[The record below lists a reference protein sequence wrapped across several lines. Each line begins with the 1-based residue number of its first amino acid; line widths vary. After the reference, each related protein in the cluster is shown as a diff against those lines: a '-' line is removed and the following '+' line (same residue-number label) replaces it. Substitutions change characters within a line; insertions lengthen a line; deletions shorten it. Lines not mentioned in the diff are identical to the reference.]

1 MKIIHIFPYS
11 VWRSGGHSNAIL
23 AFIECQLAAGLD
35 VCGLSPIS
43 ARSGANGCSLPL
55 AIREIEFASCAAV
68 GAEIERLADG
78 GRAIVHVHAIN
89 RFTTGLAA
97 HARSAGHAVA
107 LTSHGQLNFRS
118 PLHALQKFGY
128 FAFCRSPVR
137 YANGIHV
144 LTNKEQQRLRFL
156 IPGYKGIVVTLPH
169 IIDDAPGR
177 EIVGNSRQPDE
188 FAANGGLTILHL
200 GRLDVATKGLDL
212 LVEGFAKSGLD
223 QATLILAGPDWGD
236 GRATLEKLAN
246 RLGCGQRV
254 VFPGAVY
261 GDEKERL
268 LASADLFVAASRWDA
283 FNISLAE
290 ALARGIPALVSKR
303 LNLAPDLAQADVAEV
318 VNGTARALA
327 MAIRKLSQDPI
338 RRHDIACRAK
348 AWVAAHCSK
357 KQVGAGFV
365 TFYNDCLCK

>member
-68 GAEIERLADG
+68 GAEIERSADG

-89 RFTTGLAA
+89 GFTTGLAA

-137 YANGIHV
+137 YAHGIHV

-156 IPGYKGIVVTLPH
+156 IPGYKGKVVTLPH
-169 IIDDAPGR
+169 IIHDAPGR
-177 EIVGNSRQPDE
+177 EIVTNSRQPDE
-188 FAANGGLTILHL
+188 FAGKGGFTILHL
-200 GRLDVATKGLDL
+200 GRLDVVTKGLDL

-223 QATLILAGPDWGD
+223 QATLVLAGPDWGD

-290 ALARGIPALVSKR
+290 ALARGIPALVSER
-303 LNLAPDLAQADVAEV
+303 LNLAPDLARAGAAEV

-327 MAIRKLSQDPI
+327 MAIRRLSQDPI
-338 RRHDIACRAK
+338 RRHDIASRGK

-365 TFYNDCLCK
+365 TFYNDCLCQ